1 MPTPT
6 PTSPT
11 PPTTSHVGRYARSI
25 ETGWLGKVIAVE
37 DHGEPMLKMIG
48 VNQLYR
54 TMKGGHIDDAL
65 QIGHRKQARHIDRFE
80 RLDRQARFAFADE
93 NDYTSSDRPSPV
105 ESERDSKTPERGR
118 TGLAS
123 VSVCYRTP
131 SS

>member
-65 QIGHRKQARHIDRFE
+65 DHDDTQWFAPADVRFCT
-80 RLDRQARFAFADE
+80 L
-93 NDYTSSDRPSPV
+93 V
-105 ESERDSKTPERGR
+105 
-118 TGLAS
+118 
-123 VSVCYRTP
+123 
-131 SS
+131 